1 MALFTPDT
9 ITSSLGSTLTTLESN
24 MNQFV
29 TQPDLSTAQ
38 LLQFQGMIGK
48 WSLMSN
54 LNSTMVKSLYDTFTG
69 IVQKM
74 S

>member
-1 MALFTPDT
+1 MAFTPDS
-9 ITSSLGSTLTTLESN
+9 ITTALGSSLSSLETN
-24 MNQFV
+24 MTQFV
-29 TQPDLSTAQ
+29 QQPDLSTAQ

-54 LNSTMVKSLYDTFTG
+54 LNTTMVKNLYDTYTG

-74 S
+74 A